1 MALKYNESTGE
12 FEEKDGPR
20 KPEPKVPPPFIY
32 DPREHTVIPPKQEP
46 REEKTKSEGG
56 CLSTLL
62 GLDVIALDAL
72 QQLGREHA
80 LLQEL
85 SLRHAR
91 VLGDTVQVTIRQQTL
106 CQG

>member
-12 FEEKDGPR
+12 FEEKDGSR

-62 GLDVIALDAL
+62 GLIGGMIWLALPYL
-72 QQLGREHA
+72 ILLGLA
-80 LLQEL
+80 
-85 SLRHAR
+85 SL
-91 VLGDTVQVTIRQQTL
+91 
-106 CQG
+106 CS